1 MPSAKF
7 GRPCTGLQRSLL
19 SKRIRLDYGA
29 QVLSDFDAETVHRVS
44 LRKGNLA
51 LVKFYVTNMHSMSFE
66 DRKSW
71 EVPNCEVLGLLDA
84 DNDSFVFVR
93 VKQSVKL
100 SDEDF
105 GFIKTK
111 LKDAG
116 GTFWFGARLWIVE
129 RSQAEGALNE
139 IAAYFDR

>member
-29 QVLSDFDAETVHRVS
+29 QVLSYYDAE
-44 LRKGNLA
+44 
-51 LVKFYVTNMHSMSFE
+51 
-66 DRKSW
+66 
-71 EVPNCEVLGLLDA
+71 
-84 DNDSFVFVR
+84 
-93 VKQSVKL
+93 
-100 SDEDF
+100 
-105 GFIKTK
+105 FIKTK